1 MGPFGPSATRY
12 RRTNPAPFTKHT
24 SNNLELRNPTNEYFA
39 FKVKTTAPKLFCV
52 RPNASIVA
60 PNESLTVSITH
71 QALPEE
77 PGPDYISKDK
87 FLILSAPLNDAAAQS
102 GEGLAQFVEK
112 TKENIAE
119 FWTQAEHTKSVPIT
133 SKKMK
138 VQVRP
143 FDANGQHSSG
153 VGAGAAGVGAGAL
166 AGGALGHSA
175 STARGDQTLGDE
187 SFANY
192 EAAAQSPAPHSPAH
206 QQQQQFNQFQ
216 QQQQN
221 QFQQQ
226 TPSASGISSHATE
239 AVSRGAE
246 AVGAPSATSQVHSQ
260 DSAALGQA
268 QDNIS
273 SLKKDIGSSSEKHSV
288 GSTQSSQ
295 AVGSQGVPVGVVAIV
310 ALLALL
316 VGWFFL

>member
-1 MGPFGPSATRY
+1 MEITPEKLEFH
-12 RRTNPAPFTKHT
+12 APFTKHT

-52 RPNASIVA
+52 RPNASVVG

-71 QALPEE
+71 QALPQE
-77 PGPDYISKDK
+77 PGPDYTSKDK
-87 FLILSAPLNDAAAQS
+87 FLILSAPLNEAAVQA
-102 GEGLAQFVEK
+102 GENVVNFVEK

-119 FWTQAEHTKSVPIT
+119 FWTEAEKTKSVPIT

-143 FDANGQHSSG
+143 FDANGQHSQL
-153 VGAGAAGVGAGAL
+153 GAGAI

-175 STARGDQTLGDE
+175 ASRGDQTLGDE

-192 EAAAQSPAPHSPAH
+192 EAAAQSPAPHSPA
-206 QQQQQFNQFQ
+206 NLNNFQ
-216 QQQQN
+216 QQQQ
-221 QFQQQ
+221 QQYQ
-226 TPSASGISSHATE
+226 QKSFPASGVASHASEAVNRGTE
-239 AVSRGAE
+239 A
-246 AVGAPSATSQVHSQ
+246 AVGVPAATSKVHSQ
-260 DSAALGQA
+260 DSSALGQA

-273 SLKKDIGSSSEKHSV
+273 SLKKDISSEKHTVPS
-288 GSTQSSQ
+288 SQTSQ

>member
-1 MGPFGPSATRY
+1 M
-12 RRTNPAPFTKHT
+12 
-24 SNNLELRNPTNEYFA
+24 
-39 FKVKTTAPKLFCV
+39 FCV

-71 QALPEE
+71 QALPQE
-77 PGPDYISKDK
+77 PGPDYTSKDK
-87 FLILSAPLNDAAAQS
+87 FLILSAPLNEAAVQA
-102 GEGLAQFVEK
+102 GENLANFVEK

-143 FDANGQHSSG
+143 FDANGQHSHELG
-153 VGAGAAGVGAGAL
+153 AGGAALGAGAV

-175 STARGDQTLGDE
+175 SRGDQTLGDE

-192 EAAAQSPAPHSPAH
+192 EAAAQSPAPHSPAN
-206 QQQQQFNQFQ
+206 QQFNNFQ
-216 QQQQN
+216 QQQQ
-221 QFQQQ
+221 QHYQQQ
-226 TPSASGISSHATE
+226 VPSSASGIASHPTE
-239 AVSRGAE
+239 AVNRGAE
-246 AVGAPSATSQVHSQ
+246 AVGAPSASSQVHSQ

-273 SLKKDIGSSSEKHSV
+273 SLKKDIGSTSEKHTV
-288 GSTQSSQ
+288 PSTQTSQ

>member
-1 MGPFGPSATRY
+1 M
-12 RRTNPAPFTKHT
+12 
-24 SNNLELRNPTNEYFA
+24 
-39 FKVKTTAPKLFCV
+39 FCV

-71 QALPEE
+71 QALPQE
-77 PGPDYISKDK
+77 PGPDYTSKDK
-87 FLILSAPLNDAAAQS
+87 FLILSAPLNDAAAQA
-102 GEGLAQFVEK
+102 GENLANFVEK

-143 FDANGQHSSG
+143 FDANGQHSHEFG
-153 VGAGAAGVGAGAL
+153 GAGAAGVGAGAV
-166 AGGALGHSA
+166 AGGAFGHSGA
-175 STARGDQTLGDE
+175 SRGDQTLGDE

-192 EAAAQSPAPHSPAH
+192 EAAAQSPAPHSPANQQQQFNNFQH
-206 QQQQQFNQFQ
+206 QQQQQFQ
-216 QQQQN
+216 QHA
-221 QFQQQ
+221 
-226 TPSASGISSHATE
+226 PSSASGLASHATE
-239 AVSRGAE
+239 AVPRGTAN
-246 AVGAPSATSQVHSQ
+246 AVGAAPASSQVHSQ

-273 SLKKDIGSSSEKHSV
+273 SLKKDIGSTSEKHTV
-288 GSTQSSQ
+288 PSTQTSQ

>member
-1 MGPFGPSATRY
+1 M
-12 RRTNPAPFTKHT
+12 
-24 SNNLELRNPTNEYFA
+24 
-39 FKVKTTAPKLFCV
+39 
-52 RPNASIVA
+52 
-60 PNESLTVSITH
+60 SITH
-71 QALPEE
+71 QALPQE
-77 PGPDYISKDK
+77 PGPDYTSGDK
-87 FLILSAPLNDAAAQS
+87 FLILSAPLNEAAVQA
-102 GEGLAQFVEK
+102 GENLANFVEK

-143 FDANGQHSSG
+143 FDANGQHSHEF
-153 VGAGAAGVGAGAL
+153 GAGAAGLGAGAV
-166 AGGALGHSA
+166 AGGAFGHSA
-175 STARGDQTLGDE
+175 ASRGDQTLGDE

-192 EAAAQSPAPHSPAH
+192 EAAAQSPAPHSPANP
-206 QQQQQFNQFQ
+206 QQQFNNFQ
-216 QQQQN
+216 QQQQ
-221 QFQQQ
+221 QQYQ
-226 TPSASGISSHATE
+226 QHVPSSASGIASHATE

-246 AVGAPSATSQVHSQ
+246 AVGAAPASSQVHSQ

-273 SLKKDIGSSSEKHSV
+273 SLKKDIGSTSEKHTV
-288 GSTQSSQ
+288 PSTQTSQ

>member
-1 MGPFGPSATRY
+1 MEITPEKLEFH
-12 RRTNPAPFTKHT
+12 APFTKHT

-71 QALPEE
+71 QALPQE
-77 PGPDYISKDK
+77 PGPDYTSKDK
-87 FLILSAPLNDAAAQS
+87 FLILSAPLNDAAAQA
-102 GEGLAQFVEK
+102 GENLAHFVEK

-143 FDANGQHSSG
+143 FDANGQPSHHEL
-153 VGAGAAGVGAGAL
+153 GAGAAGVGAGAV

-175 STARGDQTLGDE
+175 ASRGDQTLGDE

-192 EAAAQSPAPHSPAH
+192 GEAAQSPAPHSPAQQFNNYAQ
-206 QQQQQFNQFQ
+206 QQQQQFVQ
-216 QQQQN
+216 Q
-221 QFQQQ
+221 
-226 TPSASGISSHATE
+226 PASGVSSHATE
-239 AVSRGAE
+239 AVNRGAE
-246 AVGAPSATSQVHSQ
+246 AVGASSASSQVHSQ

-273 SLKKDIGSSSEKHSV
+273 SLKKDIASEKPV
-288 GSTQSSQ
+288 GGHTSQ

>member
-1 MGPFGPSATRY
+1 MHNRS
-12 RRTNPAPFTKHT
+12 
-24 SNNLELRNPTNEYFA
+24 NEYFA

-52 RPNASIVA
+52 RPNASVVA
-60 PNESLTVSITH
+60 PGESLTVSITH
-71 QALPEE
+71 QALPQE
-77 PGPDYISKDK
+77 PGPDYTSKDK
-87 FLILSAPLNDAAAQS
+87 FLILSAPLNEAAVQA
-102 GEGLAQFVEK
+102 GENIANFVEK

-143 FDANGQHSSG
+143 FDANGQPTHHD
-153 VGAGAAGVGAGAL
+153 VGAGAAGVGAAGL

-175 STARGDQTLGDE
+175 SRGGAADQTFGED

-192 EAAAQSPAPHSPAH
+192 EAAAQSPAPHTQAAP
-206 QQQQQFNQFQ
+206 QQQFNQYQQQPQFA

-221 QFQQQ
+221 HF
-226 TPSASGISSHATE
+226 PASGVSNSTTE
-239 AVSRGAE
+239 AVARGGNDNPLGTA
-246 AVGAPSATSQVHSQ
+246 SASTKVHSQ
-260 DSAALGQA
+260 DGAALDRA
-268 QDNIS
+268 QDSIS
-273 SLKKDIGSSSEKHSV
+273 SMKKNFDTPGSSEKKAT
-288 GSTQSSQ
+288 STSQ
-295 AVGSQGVPVGVVAIV
+295 AVSSQGVPVGVVAIV